1 MTGVGT
7 ININGLVDTFE
18 AHLSSLALAP
28 ATVANYLA
36 DLRAFLR
43 WSEET
48 NGDDCSPFC
57 LDCSDIEG
65 FCTYL
70 QEVKGQAPATVN
82 RRIQALRKFYTLA
95 MDQGWAEGNPAE
107 GVSLLGESASERS
120 RSLTPGDVDRLLAAV
135 EGSRSQRAA
144 RDWAVVQLL
153 LKAGLKLG
161 ELTELRLDDLTLEA
175 DQPYLEVRGLNGDQ
189 GRKIPL
195 EQEAYD
201 AVVKYLEI
209 REAAPGVESL
219 CVNRDGNPL
228 STRSVQRL
236 LHHYAQQAG
245 LDGLTTQALRYMYAR
260 EVYEMSGDLKTVA
273 RHLGHRHL
281 ATTIRYLRPS
291 LTDSPEL

>member
-7 ININGLVDTFE
+7 INSNGLVDTFE

-43 WSEET
+43 WSEKT
-48 NGDDCSPFC
+48 NGEACSPFS
-57 LDCSDIEG
+57 LGGSDIEG
-65 FCTYL
+65 FCAYL

-95 MDQGWAEGNPAE
+95 MDQGWARCNPAE
-107 GVSLLGESASERS
+107 EVSLRGESASERS

-135 EGSRSQRAA
+135 EQSRSQRAV

-161 ELTELRLDDLTLEA
+161 ELTELRLGDLNLETGR
-175 DQPYLEVRGLNGDQ
+175 PTLEVRGLNGDL
-189 GRKIPL
+189 GRTIPL
-195 EQEAYD
+195 DEEAYT

-236 LHHYAQQAG
+236 LHHYAQAAG

-260 EVYEMSGDLKTVA
+260 EVYELSGDLKTVA

-291 LTDSPEL
+291 LPGSPEI

>member
-7 ININGLVDTFE
+7 ININGLVATFE

-48 NGDDCSPFC
+48 NGDDCSPFS
-57 LDCSDIEG
+57 LDCSDIDR
-65 FCTYL
+65 FCAYL

-95 MDQGWAEGNPAE
+95 LDQGWAESNPAE

-135 EGSRSQRAA
+135 ERSRSHRAV
-144 RDWAVVQLL
+144 RDRAVVQLL

-161 ELTELRLDDLTLEA
+161 ELTELRLDDLSLEG
-175 DQPYLEVRGLNGDQ
+175 DQPYLRVRGLNGES
-189 GRKIPL
+189 RMVPL
-195 EQEAYD
+195 DQEAYA
-201 AVVKYLEI
+201 AVVEYLEI
-209 REAAPGVESL
+209 REAAPGVKSL

-236 LHHYAQQAG
+236 LHHYAREAG
-245 LDGLTTQALRYMYAR
+245 LDGLTTQALRYVYAR
-260 EVYEMSGDLKTVA
+260 EVYELSGDLRTVA

-291 LTDSPEL
+291 LTGSPEI

>member
-7 ININGLVDTFE
+7 INSNGLVDTFE

-43 WSEET
+43 WSEES
-48 NGDDCSPFC
+48 NGQDCSPFSLGC
-57 LDCSDIEG
+57 ADIED
-65 FCTYL
+65 FCAYL
-70 QEVKGQAPATVN
+70 QEVKGQATATVN

-95 MDQGWAEGNPAE
+95 IDQGWAENNPAE
-107 GVSLLGESASERS
+107 AVSLLGESASERS

-135 EGSRSQRAA
+135 EQSQSQRAV

-161 ELTELRLDDLTLEA
+161 ELTELRLNDLTLEA
-175 DQPYLEVRGLNGDQ
+175 DRPYLAIRGLNGDQ

-195 EQEAYD
+195 DQEAYA
-201 AVVKYLEI
+201 AVNKYLEI

-236 LHHYAQQAG
+236 LHHYAQAAG

-260 EVYEMSGDLKTVA
+260 EVYELSGDLKTVA

-281 ATTIRYLRPS
+281 ATTIRYLRPNLPGS
-291 LTDSPEL
+291 AEI